1 MIRGAVERA
10 PAHCA
15 VVSSAVVFEK
25 LFAKA
30 NSCVSW
36 LQAVV
41 LRSGAGGSPVPF
53 SVSVAQRGVH
63 ATLVTLSFLAPPS
76 APIVADLPPLP
87 LSWQIP
93 DNAHNQDV
101 GACAVDVH
109 DRLRGRGHATAAV
122 TRRGGGRW
130 QHWRSTQ
137 LPVCRGQPMRPP
149 VHESH
154 PPPLPPIPSD
164 RPPAPAVGGSRQPPP
179 SPASNG
185 HRHRLNAGKSAS
197 SPGDTPKGT
206 DGTAGRNRG

>member
-30 NSCVSW
+30 NSCVRW

-41 LRSGAGGSPVPF
+41 LRSGAGGSPEPF
-53 SVSVAQRGVH
+53 STSVAQRGVH

-101 GACAVDVH
+101 LVETEVDV
-109 DRLRGRGHATAAV
+109 
-122 TRRGGGRW
+122 
-130 QHWRSTQ
+130 
-137 LPVCRGQPMRPP
+137 
-149 VHESH
+149 
-154 PPPLPPIPSD
+154 
-164 RPPAPAVGGSRQPPP
+164 
-179 SPASNG
+179 
-185 HRHRLNAGKSAS
+185 AS
-197 SPGDTPKGT
+197 SPGEEGSRT
-206 DGTAGRNRG
+206 DRTLSTGGDGGGSVDRRDSADDQHRVPAADRQERYRRAPSRTASPRSLLPRG